1 MWCVKAYLC
10 LQAISFHLH
19 THGPQFFTN
28 HVFLFA
34 HIAVYKSLT
43 APFVLTLVNF
53 VVPALLVRMAPLEL
67 YGTASTEFLVSF
79 CRNVVSRITFFLTFL
94 ITFLRRELLRGKC
107 IQEIE
112 RERFRS

>member
-1 MWCVKAYLC
+1 MPFFVLRPFNF
-10 LQAISFHLH
+10 SFHLH
-19 THGPQFFTN
+19 TCGLMDFSFLTN
-28 HVFLFA
+28 HVFLVT
-34 HIAVYKSLT
+34 HIAVYKSLA

-94 ITFLRRELLRGKC
+94 ITFLRRELLKREAFNKRK
-107 IQEIE
+107 E
-112 RERFRS
+112 RV